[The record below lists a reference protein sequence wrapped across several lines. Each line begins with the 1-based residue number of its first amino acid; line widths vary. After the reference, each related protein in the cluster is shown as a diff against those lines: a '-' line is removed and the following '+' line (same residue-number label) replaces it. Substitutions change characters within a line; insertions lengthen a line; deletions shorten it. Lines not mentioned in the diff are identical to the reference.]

1 MKTEFDTQ
9 DIESFSDA
17 VAKKLI
23 DLLKPLLPGQAGGL
37 DDLVTVEEL
46 SDLLKVKPRQIYA
59 LVSESK
65 YSDDGIPYQKLGKK
79 FLRFSR
85 RAVLEWIQ
93 GMGKENLDKKEV
105 IKNAG
110 RNIAERKQLLRV
122 PVDRRKEK
130 MVFGRRNLQA
140 KSRNDSP

>member
-1 MKTEFDTQ
+1 MKSEFEAR
-9 DIESFSDA
+9 DIDSISDA
-17 VAKKLI
+17 VAKKVI
-23 DLLKPLLPGQAGGL
+23 DELKRMLQEQEAGL
-37 DDLVTVEEL
+37 DDLVTVGEL

-59 LVSESK
+59 WVNESK
-65 YSDDGIPYQKLGKK
+65 YSYDGIPYQKVGKK

-85 RAVLEWIQ
+85 RAVLEWMQ
-93 GMGKENLDKKEV
+93 GMRKENLDKKEV

-110 RNIAERKQLLRV
+110 RNISERKQLLRV

-130 MVFGRRNLQA
+130 MVFRRGNFQA